1 MAKATKLY
9 GTKIR
14 LAIPDSLARRV
25 KRVLRLRAIR
35 LDFDSPAS
43 EIFREAL
50 LIGIAE
56 IERAEDGRR
65 GEVPDGEGE
74 ARAAR

>member
-14 LAIPDSLARRV
+14 LAIPDSLASRV

-43 EIFREAL
+43 EVYREAL
-50 LIGIAE
+50 LIGITE
-56 IERAEDGRR
+56 IERAE
-65 GEVPDGEGE
+65 
-74 ARAAR
+74 AAKGGAS